1 MRKDPDIKKE
11 LLTGIEPVTP
21 SLPRK
26 CSTSEPQQL
35 FCYRTILYQ
44 RKDSLSNKN
53 WILSTKYGKILNKS
67 SIDERV
73 VRRRVLHES
82 KSLYEGF
89 YKG

>member
-1 MRKDPDIKKE
+1 MSVHDAPFFGNSEHTINACNKKE

-35 FCYRTILYQ
+35 FYYRTILYQ

-53 WILSTKYGKILNKS
+53 WILSVKYGKILNK
-67 SIDERV
+67 
-73 VRRRVLHES
+73 
-82 KSLYEGF
+82 
-89 YKG
+89 